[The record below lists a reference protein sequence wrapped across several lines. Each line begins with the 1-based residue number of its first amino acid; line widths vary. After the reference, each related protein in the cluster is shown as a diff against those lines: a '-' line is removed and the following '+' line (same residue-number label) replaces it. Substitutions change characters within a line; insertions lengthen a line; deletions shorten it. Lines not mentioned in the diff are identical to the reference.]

1 MRPHR
6 WQPTRLPRPCDS
18 PGKNTGVGCHF
29 LLQCIKGSSESD
41 MSRVRLLE
49 TPGLQPTRLLRPWDF
64 PGKCIGV
71 DFHCLLPTKPKV
83 VNFKVLKLSGHLVD
97 LSAAQLHPNIMN
109 ATGTNPERR
118 AEKPQHHHSAL
129 VPSEYAVGCVSLPRS
144 SSPACSEALLRL
156 KPRQARA
163 SPGPS
168 PDGHGRSQTFGA
180 SDRRAQAGLET
191 RNGRP
196 PCSPATFPVVTP
208 CEGTR
213 VCGVHTNAEAARRT
227 DGTTGCEDAARPADD
242 RRAWRN
248 DSGRRGAATSLPAL
262 VRN

>member
-1 MRPHR
+1 MSDSVRPHR

-29 LLQCIKGSSESD
+29 LLQCIKVSSESD

-83 VNFKVLKLSGHLVD
+83 INFKVLKLSGHLVD
-97 LSAAQLHPNIMN
+97 LSAAQLQPNSMN

-129 VPSEYAVGCVSLPRS
+129 VPSEYAVGCLSLPRS
-144 SSPACSEALLRL
+144 PFHACSEALLRL
-156 KPRQARA
+156 KTAPGSRLTRTLTGGPRTL
-163 SPGPS
+163 S
-168 PDGHGRSQTFGA
+168 
-180 SDRRAQAGLET
+180 
-191 RNGRP
+191 NI
-196 PCSPATFPVVTP
+196 
-208 CEGTR
+208 
-213 VCGVHTNAEAARRT
+213 
-227 DGTTGCEDAARPADD
+227 
-242 RRAWRN
+242 WRF
-248 DSGRRGAATSLPAL
+248 
-262 VRN
+262 